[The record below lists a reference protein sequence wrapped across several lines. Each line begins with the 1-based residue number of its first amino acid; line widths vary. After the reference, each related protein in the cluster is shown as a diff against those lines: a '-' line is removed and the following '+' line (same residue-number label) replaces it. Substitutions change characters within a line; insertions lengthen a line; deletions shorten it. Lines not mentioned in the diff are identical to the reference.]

1 MAVND
6 LITRTDAGPLIPEDE
21 SNVILQAVQEQSAAR
36 RLMRTVTMSTKQTR
50 LPVLSTLPQAYFVD
64 GDAGL
69 KQTTALQWANRY
81 LIAEE
86 IAVIVPVPDNVIAD
100 SQFDLWAEI
109 RPNLVAAVGRTLD
122 AAVLFGVNKPASWP
136 AAVVPGAVA
145 AGNTF
150 TRGSVVDQD
159 VAEDVNQV
167 MALVEDDG
175 FTVNG
180 FAARPRMR
188 STLRGLRATDG
199 TPIYS
204 PSLTGATPATLYGE
218 QVAYVD
224 GGAWD
229 ETQADLIAGDW
240 TQAVLGIR
248 QDISF
253 RVFTEG
259 VVSDNTGTVV
269 LNLMQQDTS
278 ALRLTFR
285 VAFQV
290 ANPITSVNL
299 VEANRYPFAVL
310 EPVAG
315 P

>member
-100 SQFDLWAEI
+100 AQFDLWAEI

-136 AAVVPGAVA
+136 AAVVPGATA

-150 TRGSVVDQD
+150 ARGSVADQD

-188 STLRGLRATDG
+188 STLRGLRASDG

-218 QVAYVD
+218 NVAYVD

-229 ETQADLIAGDW
+229 ETTADLIAGDW

-299 VEANRYPFAVL
+299 VEANRYPFAIL
-310 EPVAG
+310 APAG